1 MASLCRIGKERCNRR
16 LSRAELPLEVMD
28 MTEASG
34 TEPIGGHAR
43 TWDVAVIGGGAAGLS
58 GAVTLAR
65 SRRCVLVID
74 AGQPRNAPAA
84 HLHNYLSRDGAAP
97 SQLLSAGREELTG
110 YGGRIVTGTVTSAA
124 RADDGAFRLEL
135 GDGSQVR
142 ARRLLVATG
151 LVDELPAVNGVAQ
164 RWGRDVLH
172 CPYCHGW
179 EVRDGAIGVL
189 ATSPLAAEFALLWRQ
204 LSADVTLF
212 THIAPPPD
220 DAQRERLAA
229 RGVRVVDGRVADLE
243 VHDDRLTGVRLDD
256 GRTITCHALAVQPRF
271 AARVDVLAG
280 LGLSATEKRAGD
292 HVVGTFIAADDTG
305 ATEVPGV
312 WVAGNVADLRAMLIS
327 SAAAGVLAAAAI
339 NADLAA
345 EDADRALERHRAARA
360 LPTTVRD
367 GDTAESYWDRFY
379 AEPHPHWS
387 GEANAVLVRETA
399 DMTPGTALD
408 LGCGEGGDAIWL
420 AQQGWMVTAVDIAR
434 PALQRARERAA
445 AAGVG
450 DRITWLRHDLAQ
462 WQSTGAFDL
471 VSVQY
476 LHSSIDLPRDRILRA
491 AASAVTPG
499 GVLMIVAHA
508 GPLPAHTAAE
518 PDARFPTPDEV
529 LADLDLEPTRWQI
542 ERAAD
547 IPRDTT
553 GADDHPHTQTDA
565 VVRVRRLS
573 FSRRA

>member
-1 MASLCRIGKERCNRR
+1 
-16 LSRAELPLEVMD
+16 
-28 MTEASG
+28 MTEASS

-58 GAVTLAR
+58 GAVALAR
-65 SRRCVLVID
+65 SRRSVLVID

-97 SQLLSAGREELTG
+97 SQLLSAGRDELTG
-110 YGGRIVTGTVTSAA
+110 YGGRIVTGTVTFAA
-124 RADDGAFRLEL
+124 RTDGAFRLEL
-135 GDGSQVR
+135 GDGSHVR

-151 LVDELPAVNGVAQ
+151 LVDEVPGVNGVAQ

-179 EVRDGAIGVL
+179 EVRDRAIGVL
-189 ATSPLAAEFALLWRQ
+189 ATTPLAAEFALLWRQ
-204 LSADVTLF
+204 LSADTTLF
-212 THIAPPPD
+212 THTAPPPD

-229 RGVRVVDGRVADLE
+229 RGVRIVDGCVTDLE

-256 GRTITCHALAVQPRF
+256 GRTIERDALAVQPTF
-271 AARVDVLAG
+271 AARADVPAG
-280 LGLSATEKRAGD
+280 LGLSATELRTGD
-292 HVVGTFIAADDTG
+292 HVVGTLIAADDSG

-312 WVAGNVADLRAMLIS
+312 WVAGNVADLRAMVIS
-327 SAAAGVLAAAAI
+327 SAAAGVHAAAAI
-339 NADLAA
+339 NHDLVA
-345 EDADRALERHRAARA
+345 EDADRAVKRHRAAGA
-360 LPTTVRD
+360 AATTVRD

-434 PALQRARERAA
+434 PPLQRARERAA

-462 WQSTGAFDL
+462 WRSTGAFDL
-471 VSVQY
+471 VSVHY

-491 AASAVTPG
+491 AASVVAPG
-499 GVLMIVAHA
+499 GVLLVVGHV
-508 GPLPAHTAAE
+508 GPQPSHVDVGPGTT
-518 PDARFPTPDEV
+518 FPTPDEV
-529 LADLDLEPTRWQI
+529 LADLDLEPTRWKV

-547 IPRDTT
+547 IPRDIA
-553 GADDHPHTQTDA
+553 GDDDDSHIRTDT
-565 VVRVRRLS
+565 VVRIRCLAPS
-573 FSRRA
+573 PRA

>member
-1 MASLCRIGKERCNRR
+1 
-16 LSRAELPLEVMD
+16 

-34 TEPIGGHAR
+34 TAPIGGHAR
-43 TWDVAVIGGGAAGLS
+43 TWDVTVIGGGAAGLS
-58 GAVTLAR
+58 GAVALAR
-65 SRRCVLVID
+65 SRRSVLVID

-97 SQLLSAGREELTG
+97 PQLLSAGRDELTG
-110 YGGRIVTGTVTSAA
+110 YGGQIVTGTVTSAA
-124 RADDGAFRLEL
+124 RTDDGAFGLEL

-179 EVRDGAIGVL
+179 EVRDRAIGVL
-189 ATSPLAAEFALLWRQ
+189 ATSPLAADFALLWRQ

-212 THIAPPPD
+212 SHTAPPPD
-220 DAQRERLAA
+220 DVQRERLAA
-229 RGVRVVDGRVADLE
+229 RGVRVVDGRVANLE
-243 VHDDRLTGVRLDD
+243 VRDDRLTGVRLDD
-256 GRTITCHALAVQPRF
+256 GRCIERDALAVQPRF

-280 LGLSATEKRAGD
+280 LGLSATEQRIGD

-305 ATEVPGV
+305 ATDVPGV
-312 WVAGNVADLRAMLIS
+312 WVAGNVADLRAMLIT

-339 NADLAA
+339 NHDLVA

-367 GDTAESYWDRFY
+367 GDTAETYWDRFY

-399 DMTPGTALD
+399 DMMPGTALD

-445 AAGVG
+445 SAGVG
-450 DRITWLRHDLAQ
+450 DRITWLRRDLTE
-462 WQSTGAFDL
+462 WQPAGGFDL
-471 VSVQY
+471 VSVHY

-491 AASAVTPG
+491 AAAGVAPG
-499 GVLMIVAHA
+499 GVLLIVGHV
-508 GPLPAHTAAE
+508 GPQPAHVDAE
-518 PDARFPTPDEV
+518 PGTRFPTPDEA
-529 LADLDLEPTRWQI
+529 LADLNLEPARWQV

-553 GADDHPHTQTDA
+553 GDDDDPHTQTDA
-565 VVRVRRLS
+565 VVRLRRIAPS
-573 FSRRA
+573 PRA